1 MAAVVGIIINENDI
15 KNIGLFEDTGGT
27 PKHYMYLHTPNKSL
41 SVGIPDADLADL
53 KADIENM
60 RHYLELPEV
69 TVGSSNTSTMIRN
82 SLAVEDTELKSDI
95 ILRTLSNECPYIVIN
110 AEVSGALYQ
119 IYIYMKKEHIDMLDT
134 QSKPV
139 LDIVIPETSLTLATA
154 AKDGANVYT
163 LFQFEDNEKENET
176 IKIYIPAGLEASFK
190 VDVNAEDTRLG
201 SITVQTP
208 SGKTLKNGASRIIQS
223 IDIGSI
229 IVGYLSGD
237 MSYVM
242 FTSDSASSD
251 YIYIVTIYI
260 DKDNFEQFND
270 AVNIVIP

>member
-15 KNIGLFEDTGGT
+15 KNIGLFEDTGMG
-27 PKHYMYLHTPNKSL
+27 PKHYMYLHTSNKSL
-41 SVGIPDADLADL
+41 SIGIPDVSLTDL

-82 SLAVEDTELKSDI
+82 SLAVDEIELKSDI
-95 ILRTLSNECPYIVIN
+95 ILRTLSNECPYIVVN

-119 IYIYMKKEHIDMLDT
+119 VYIYMKKEHVDMLDT

-154 AKDGANVYT
+154 AMDGANAYA

-176 IKIYIPAGLEASFK
+176 IKIYIPPDPIKAAFK
-190 VDVNAEDTRLG
+190 TDVNTENTRLG
-201 SITVQTP
+201 AITVQTP
-208 SGKTLKNGASRIIQS
+208 SGKALKNGASRIVQS

-229 IVGYLSGD
+229 IIGYLSGD

-251 YIYIVTIYI
+251 YIYIITIYI
-260 DKDNFEQFND
+260 DKDKFGQFNT
-270 AVNIVIP
+270 AVQALL